1 VRPNGFDLAPWL
13 TIPRERTFAMFKA
26 KKESGWTF
34 NTSSGV
40 SLGVSIGFVG
50 GTGGAGTLVFN
61 SPDGA
66 IVEFHYMS
74 LGPSVGIGE
83 SFNLSGST
91 RDFRSGGAI
100 YLSSTFSGSELS
112 IQDFAG
118 YTLSQEASASVG
130 GGGAVTVMLLGISG
144 KHMPMEIL
152 RNTGALGI
160 AAQIAVDHPN
170 ITRVLAGPIGGFL
183 FDKTRD
189 NLSNILQDDAKAAVI
204 MGGLN
209 AGYQLGA
216 GVSQSI
222 GVIWDGK
229 VTQRAPVPPPGPW
242 KLTVTPIPP
251 DHEVLHLPGDVL
263 FAFDKAD
270 LKPRANVKPHAED
283 VLWEAAYYIQKKSPS
298 RIRIEGHTDGIG
310 KAEYN
315 MGLSVRRAEAVRQWL
330 IARKIVTPSNTEIKG
345 WGMSKPAAP
354 NFKSNRSDDPVGR
367 AKNRRVEIWLTT

>member
-1 VRPNGFDLAPWL
+1 
-13 TIPRERTFAMFKA
+13 MFKA
-26 KKESGWTF
+26 GNESGWKF
-34 NTSSGV
+34 ETSAGV
-40 SLGVSIGFVG
+40 SASVLY
-50 GTGGAGTLVFN
+50 GTGAKGTLVFK

-66 IVEFHYMS
+66 IVEFQYA
-74 LGPSVGIGE
+74 SVGAGV
-83 SFNLSGST
+83 SLKKGSPVNLSGST
-91 RDFRSGGAI
+91 RKINSAGLI

-112 IQDFAG
+112 IQDIIGF
-118 YTLSQEASASVG
+118 TVILEASAGFISG
-130 GGGAVTVMLLGISG
+130 GSGAVMLLGISA
-144 KHMPMEIL
+144 KHMPMEVL
-152 RNTGALGI
+152 RNTGALGV
-160 AAQIAVDHPN
+160 AAQLAVYHPN
-170 ITRVLAGPIGGFL
+170 LTRALAGPIGGFL
-183 FDKTRD
+183 FDKATD
-189 NLSNILQDDAKAAVI
+189 ALTDMLQDDAKAALLMIGENV
-204 MGGLN
+204 GFQLQ
-209 AGYQLGA
+209 AGI
-216 GVSQSI
+216 SQSI
-222 GVIWDGK
+222 GYIWGGK

-298 RIRIEGHTDGIG
+298 RISIEGHTDGIG

-315 MGLSVRRAEAVRQWL
+315 MGLSVLRAEAVRQWL
-330 IARKIVTPSNTEIKG
+330 ISRKIVTPSNTGIKG

>member
-1 VRPNGFDLAPWL
+1 
-13 TIPRERTFAMFKA
+13 MFKA
-26 KKESGWTF
+26 KKKSDWTF
-34 NTSSGV
+34 NTSAGV
-40 SLGVSIGFVG
+40 SLGVSVGFVG

-74 LGPSVGIGE
+74 LGPSVGKGE

-91 RDFRSGGAI
+91 RDLPSGGTI

-118 YTLSQEASASVG
+118 YTLSQEASAGVG
-130 GGGAVTVMLLGISG
+130 GGGTVTVMLLGISG

-170 ITRVLAGPIGGFL
+170 ITRVLAGPIGGVL

-189 NLSNILQDDAKAAVI
+189 NLSNILQDDAKAAMI
-204 MGGLN
+204 MGGFN
-209 AGYQLGA
+209 AGYQLGV

-242 KLTVTPIPP
+242 KLVVTPIPP

-270 LKPRANVKPHAED
+270 LKHRANVKPHAED
-283 VLWEAAYYIQKKSPS
+283 VLWEASYYIQKKSPS
-298 RIRIEGHTDGIG
+298 RISIEGHTDGIG
-310 KAEYN
+310 DPAYN
-315 MGLSVRRAEAVRQWL
+315 MGLSVRRAQAVRQWL
-330 IARKIVTPSNTEIKG
+330 IARKIVTPANTEIKG

-367 AKNRRVEIWLTT
+367 AKNRRVEIWLFT